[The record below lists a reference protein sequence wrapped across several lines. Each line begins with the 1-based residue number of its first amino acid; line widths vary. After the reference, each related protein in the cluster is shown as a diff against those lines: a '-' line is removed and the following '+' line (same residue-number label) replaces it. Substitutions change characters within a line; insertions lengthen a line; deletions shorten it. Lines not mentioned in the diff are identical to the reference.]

1 LASSRRKN
9 TLYTHQRVWN
19 FFFACTCSFG
29 FSNPTL
35 ELLAKKKELKIPKRL
50 LAAATGKSYGEAG
63 VFLATCYV
71 GQKKF
76 PKRFESRRSYGGW
89 L

>member
-1 LASSRRKN
+1 MYLFVWFLKPN
-9 TLYTHQRVWN
+9 TRV
-19 FFFACTCSFG
+19 TRQ
-29 FSNPTL
+29 
-35 ELLAKKKELKIPKRL
+35 KKELKIPKRL